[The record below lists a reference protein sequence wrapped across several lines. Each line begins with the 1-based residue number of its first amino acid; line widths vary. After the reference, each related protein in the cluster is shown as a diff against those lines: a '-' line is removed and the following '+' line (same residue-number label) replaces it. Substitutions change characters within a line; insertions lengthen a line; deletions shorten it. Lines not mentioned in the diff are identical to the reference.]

1 MHGVPFGH
9 GTSVGS
15 RCVPSLFFYVGI
27 NRGEGKLR
35 PDLLRPTT
43 APGAPHS
50 RPRCKRGYHSFVVC
64 YMTGWGR
71 RKADWHALTLAKVV
85 SLLSAM
91 STLSAPPTLPTLPAL
106 PTMLALPTAAA
117 ATTIRHAT
125 PPTPPTLPTPF
136 VIKPLPPHFDID
148 L

>member
-64 YMTGWGR
+64 YMTGWEKEEGR
-71 RKADWHALTLAKVV
+71 LARAHPSEI

-125 PPTPPTLPTPF
+125 PPTR
-136 VIKPLPPHFDID
+136 K
-148 L
+148 